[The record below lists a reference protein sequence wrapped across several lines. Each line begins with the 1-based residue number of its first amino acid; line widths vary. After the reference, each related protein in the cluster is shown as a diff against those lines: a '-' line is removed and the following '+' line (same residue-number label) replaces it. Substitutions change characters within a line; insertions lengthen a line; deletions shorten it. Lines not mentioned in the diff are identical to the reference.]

1 MLIRFLCI
9 CLVLL
14 PALSQ
19 AKQLSHTYKINHTQ
33 LKVLKKYDSYSKQG
47 KIKVKTCSSCQEK
60 VFTLT
65 EKTIL
70 AKNGI
75 ATPLEDFLKVTLGQ
89 SATHILIQVNKFD
102 QSVFYIEW
110 GYPEGEMEGL
120 E

>member
-1 MLIRFLCI
+1 MLIRLLCF
-9 CLVLL
+9 CLLLL
-14 PALSQ
+14 PSLSQ
-19 AKQLSHTYKINHTQ
+19 SKQLSHTYKINHTQ
-33 LKVLKKYDSYSKQG
+33 FKVLKSYDSFSKQG
-47 KIKVKTCSSCQEK
+47 KVRIKTCSSCPEK
-60 VFTLT
+60 IFTLT

-75 ATPLEDFLKVTLGQ
+75 ATPLEDLLKVTLAQ
-89 SATHILIQVNKFD
+89 SAKHILIQVNKFD